1 MPPARTL
8 FVIMDVQLLIQYVV
22 RQTTVLLAQL
32 STAAGVRAP
41 LAHIA
46 DQVFLDLAR
55 EIEAQGVR
63 RKIVADMFG
72 LALRSYQLKMQRLVD
87 TASVQRSLWRDVYS
101 RLEESSVTRREL
113 EQAFPTEEPKGI
125 AAVLNDLVDS
135 GLAYSSGRGARAV
148 YGLTSEKDRERLAE
162 TGNMES
168 LSNIAWLYLATQGE
182 MEQAEL
188 KQLLAC
194 DDDALTRVIA
204 RLCTDGR
211 ITRRGCELQALHFE
225 IPVGAEE
232 GWEAAVC
239 DHFRAVTTA
248 IAAKINQASAKAS
261 DVIGGTTL
269 SFTVH
274 AGHPHRQEVYGLLQR
289 FRNEANPL
297 WERVAEHN
305 RTVPPPRG
313 AERVTFYFGQNVT
326 PGAHD
331 PEDPNDTLNG
341 ITPSEES

>member
-1 MPPARTL
+1 
-8 FVIMDVQLLIQYVV
+8 MDVQLLTQYLV

-63 RKIVADMFG
+63 RKVVADMFG
-72 LALRSYQLKMQRLVD
+72 LALRSYQLKVQRLVE
-87 TASVQRSLWRDVYS
+87 TASAQRSLWRDIYT
-101 RLEESSVTRREL
+101 RLEESSATRGEL
-113 EQAFPTEEPKGI
+113 EQAFHAEEPKGV

-148 YGLTSEKDRERLAE
+148 YGLTSEKDRARLTE
-162 TGNMES
+162 TSNTET
-168 LSNIAWLYLATQGE
+168 LANIAWLYLATQGE
-182 MEQAEL
+182 MGPPEL
-188 KQLLAC
+188 KRLLGC
-194 DDDALTRVIA
+194 NDDDLARVIA
-204 RLCTDGR
+204 RLCADGR
-211 ITRRGCELQALHFE
+211 IEQRGEELQALNFE

-248 IAAKINQASAKAS
+248 IAAKINQATAKAS
-261 DVIGGTTL
+261 DVVGGTTL
-269 SFTVH
+269 TFTVH
-274 AGHPHRQEVYGLLQR
+274 DEHPHRDEVYGLLRR
-289 FRNEANPL
+289 FRAEASPL

-305 RTVPPPRG
+305 RKVPPPRG
-313 AERVTFYFGQNVT
+313 ADRVTFYFGQNVT
-326 PGAHD
+326 AGAHE
-331 PEDPNDTLNG
+331 PEAPGNTLDSSE
-341 ITPSEES
+341 PSPCEES